1 MSSPPARSPIRG
13 MTGYARARRVFP
25 WGEAV
30 VAIKSVNHRALD
42 LHFHLPDEASSFEP
56 ALREAI
62 RSRVARGHVDVRV
75 TISRSGPDGGAALN
89 VSMLRAYRD
98 ALRQASETLGV
109 AAPPIDLNAVLA
121 LPGML
126 TVSRDEEPDA
136 AAEEGLLATLDEAIA
151 SLDAFRLR
159 EGAATAAGIV
169 QHNGAIRAATA
180 AMEEI
185 RVRALPVLRDRL
197 QSRLRELLDGVPL
210 DPHRLAQEAALLAD
224 RGDIG
229 EELERLKMHS
239 AELGEIVARGGEV
252 GKRLD
257 FLLQE
262 MNRESNTI
270 LSKTGGAGELGLRL
284 TGLALAAKADV
295 EKIREQSLNLE

>member
-1 MSSPPARSPIRG
+1 MSPHPARSPIRG
-13 MTGYARARRVFP
+13 MTGYALARRAFS

-42 LHFHLPDEASSFEP
+42 LHFHLPDEAAVFEP
-56 ALREAI
+56 QLRAAI
-62 RSRVARGHVDVRV
+62 RSRVARGHIDVRV
-75 TISRSGPDGGAALN
+75 TLTHSGAGAVAALN
-89 VSMLRAYRD
+89 VPMLRAYHD
-98 ALRQASETLGV
+98 ALRQASELLGV
-109 AAPPIDLNAVLA
+109 ATSPIDLNALLS
-121 LPGML
+121 LPGMI
-126 TVSRDEEPDA
+126 SGSHAEEPGPE
-136 AAEEGLLATLDEAIA
+136 AEECLLATLDDAIG

-159 EGAATAAGIV
+159 EGEATAEVIARHNEAVRAG
-169 QHNGAIRAATA
+169 AA

-185 RVRALPVLRDRL
+185 RTRALPILRDRL
-197 QSRLRELLDGVPL
+197 HGRLRELLNGVPL
-210 DPHRLAQEAALLAD
+210 DPQRLAQEAALIAD

-229 EELERLKMHS
+229 EELDRLKMHS
-239 AELGEIVARGGEV
+239 AQLGEILLAGGEV

-284 TGLALAAKADV
+284 TELALAAKADI